1 MKKGK
6 LYGVGVGPGDR
17 ELITLKALRVLRES
31 EVIMVPVMKS
41 GEKTAFGIVGEYI
54 DGKEIV
60 ECRMPMT
67 KDLKVLNENYEAIKC
82 PVILT
87 RGRMRH
93 LLHWEILRFT
103 RLICRS
109 TSL

>member
-31 EVIMVPVMKS
+31 EVIMVPVMRS
-41 GEKTAFGIVGEYI
+41 GEKTAFGIVEEYI

-67 KDLKVLNENYEAIKC
+67 KDFVSSSPRSSSSMTTGRDSSSPMGTE
-82 PVILT
+82 
-87 RGRMRH
+87 RGVFSMAPFPPIIR
-93 LLHWEILRFT
+93 E
-103 RLICRS
+103 
-109 TSL
+109 